1 MKFPIVRSI
10 LWVLS
15 VGVVVFLL
23 TVAFGD
29 ALAAKLATQRWVQ
42 KYNLVKPRAPLVI
55 NTREEVRV
63 SDTNDTIG
71 TIGRNQEKVA
81 AVVVEQG
88 GLDVLRGAA
97 LAAISDGVWLTTKAV
112 VSGAPEGALFVVTN
126 GGARERVTGMI
137 QDPASP
143 VVLLQTG
150 QRGLSVPTFRPA
162 RSAVVGERVLLLGAQ
177 NTGAVYFVNSFIS
190 AVEQTAP
197 GTVSADVPARSLA
210 LQPVSGLMPGQVG
223 FDFSGQVTGVYDGQ
237 VFIPASVLQ
246 EVVSSYVSNKGAV
259 VRPVYGFGYAYQQG
273 SGKTTGL
280 LVTRRTEGSPASRAG
295 LREGDLIV
303 KVGQQDVTSVPV
315 PDALLTSVSAGSKV
329 TLTVQRAGKN
339 VEVVVETGTAK

>member
-1 MKFPIVRSI
+1 MKLSI
-10 LWVLS
+10 FKSAAWVLL
-15 VGVVVFLL
+15 VGGVVFFL

-29 ALAAKLATQRWVQ
+29 SLAAKLATQRWVQ
-42 KYNLVKPRAPLVI
+42 KYNLVQPRAPLVI

-63 SDTNDTIG
+63 SETNDIIG
-71 TIGRNQEKVA
+71 TISKNQEKVA
-81 AVVVEQG
+81 AVVAEQN

-97 LAAISDGVWLTTKAV
+97 LAAISDGVWLTTKSVIA
-112 VSGAPEGALFVVTN
+112 ATPLNALFVVTN
-126 GGARERVTGMI
+126 SGARERVTGI
-137 QDPASP
+137 VQDPASA

-162 RSAVVGERVLLLGAQ
+162 KSAVVGERVILLGAQ
-177 NTGAVYFVNSFIS
+177 NTGAVYFIHSFIS
-190 AVEQTAP
+190 AVEQTAV

-210 LQPVSGLMPGQVG
+210 LQPVNGLMPGQAG

-280 LVTRRTEGSPASRAG
+280 LVTKRTEGSPASRAG

-303 KVGQQDVTSVPV
+303 KVGQQDVASVPV

-339 VEVVVETGTAK
+339 LEVVVETGTAK